1 MVPHSPFC
9 QVLKA
14 QQSCLPCL
22 KSSPRVGA
30 GELLLA
36 RGLLGSSAV
45 SQGETPVGT
54 CLLDGDF
61 GQATKANLIPFS

>member
-14 QQSCLPCL
+14 QQPCPPRL
-22 KSSPRVGA
+22 KSSPGVGT

-36 RGLLGSSAV
+36 PGLLGSSAV

-54 CLLDGDF
+54 CLLEGDF
-61 GQATKANLIPFS
+61 GQATKASIIPSS